1 MCLEISNNLLLDLCD
16 APKCIFFYE
25 LTIFWAAKQR
35 CKDSFS
41 TLNPLSMVI
50 FATATVLAC
59 VLLCNSRFNF
69 HCYTQ
74 REATPTQKLARKCAA
89 PSRDFLHKRL
99 QCAFTLANQ
108 LHWITQYL
116 GTATA
121 VQEQRYLFL
130 SICAFLCIQNATTN
144 PLLQWFHNFPPTYLN
159 FRTPKHHKIWTICT
173 TRFSITNCIPD
184 HVTGEV
190 PGFPECCSDWVVKN
204 LSQNVL
210 WGVKV

>member
-1 MCLEISNNLLLDLCD
+1 MCLEISNNLLLDLYD

-74 REATPTQKLARKCAA
+74 REAMPTQKSARKCAA
-89 PSRDFLHKRL
+89 PSCDFLHKRL
-99 QCAFTLANQ
+99 QSAFTLANQ

-121 VQEQRYLFL
+121 VTRAALPIPINVCIFVHPKCNYK
-130 SICAFLCIQNATTN
+130 SIVTVVPQ
-144 PLLQWFHNFPPTYLN
+144 FPPN
-159 FRTPKHHKIWTICT
+159 IFK
-173 TRFSITNCIPD
+173 F
-184 HVTGEV
+184 
-190 PGFPECCSDWVVKN
+190 
-204 LSQNVL
+204 
-210 WGVKV
+210 